1 MTTKHTP
8 LYLRAIDL
16 EGAGIDLRFICTD
29 DEEINE
35 QAKRNAHLIA
45 AAPDLLEL
53 LERAVRRLEIAHPH
67 GDTIMREWVIDA
79 RAAITTNTR
88 AILPVH
94 LYGQPADMDAIMAIA
109 REFRLKVVE
118 DVAHQQGSAW
128 RGVIG

>member
-45 AAPDLLEL
+45 AAPDMYDALVALRDAKRNSTQDL
-53 LERAVRRLEIAHPH
+53 RRVADRIL
-67 GDTIMREWVIDA
+67 D
-79 RAAITTNTR
+79 AAIAKAEGR
-88 AILPVH
+88 
-94 LYGQPADMDAIMAIA
+94 
-109 REFRLKVVE
+109 
-118 DVAHQQGSAW
+118 
-128 RGVIG
+128 